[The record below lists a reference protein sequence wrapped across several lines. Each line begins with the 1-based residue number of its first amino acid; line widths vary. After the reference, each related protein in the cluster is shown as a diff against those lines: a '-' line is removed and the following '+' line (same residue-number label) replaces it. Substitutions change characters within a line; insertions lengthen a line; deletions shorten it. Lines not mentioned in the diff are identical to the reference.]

1 MAYGAFV
8 AKHARCASGI
18 LSFASNYGKK
28 TRRLGRL
35 SARGR
40 EAFRLLPQLIPIP
53 FLGTPLPFGPGTEMA
68 RNLMVAS
75 HPFNLER
82 TLSIP
87 YRQASIRAKVTN
99 VESNESPE
107 HLENQTTTKRL
118 QLPKECTRRPESSVQ
133 SKASRPSS
141 VKPIALL
148 GSRKLLGIAG
158 SKHNAH
164 SNSNIACSAEQPYG
178 VVAACCLVD
187 ARKNR
192 HAHAAK
198 SITNRRHQ

>member
-1 MAYGAFV
+1 MARLR
-8 AKHARCASGI
+8 ARQTKV
-18 LSFASNYGKK
+18 LK
-28 TRRLGRL
+28 
-35 SARGR
+35 
-40 EAFRLLPQLIPIP
+40 
-53 FLGTPLPFGPGTEMA
+53 TEMA

-82 TLSIP
+82 TLSIL

-133 SKASRPSS
+133 SEASRPSP

-198 SITNRRHQ
+198 SITNRRHQRINLREILV